1 MCFVCT
7 VYKCSDDKMVITER
21 NHTPTKINSTE
32 TDVTTPNSKAT
43 ANVKAMVD
51 SNSNST
57 DVHAYTEHLTSNI
70 TTNTATPSTYIYQN
84 VDSIPCLIIEGSF
97 RLEVTYDNT
106 TVICCICSD
115 IHVLNG
121 EKFIHFRNN
130 I

>member
-1 MCFVCT
+1 
-7 VYKCSDDKMVITER
+7 MVITER

-43 ANVKAMVD
+43 ANVKTMVD
-51 SNSNST
+51 SNTNST
-57 DVHAYTEHLTSNI
+57 DVHAYTEPLTSNI

-84 VDSIPCLIIEGSF
+84 VDSVPCLIIEGSF
-97 RLEVTYDNT
+97 GLEVTYDNT

-115 IHVLNG
+115 IHVLNE
-121 EKFIHFRNN
+121 EKLIHFRNN